1 MDGTF
6 IELGIRKE
14 ASMLNMHSLGATINA
29 VNEAALFSA
38 RVSEPTAKQISEFI
52 AGRQGLPHSYWGL
65 FAPLDDEV
73 KKPFTLFTGETIRSD
88 ASARH
93 ILGEESLRILK
104 VLGDPSPYVQQA
116 IERAQENFG
125 QRLMDNKERGDGMGT
140 YCCGNCTVA
149 YWRALTTHWIEDAE
163 ERLEMGMKD
172 LKNERQ
178 AGKWRRFPFYY
189 TVLCLSEL
197 GEDIAGEEIRYI
209 QPACERA
216 LKFLRAN
223 DSHHQ
228 QKSAILGR
236 ILETV

>member
-1 MDGTF
+1 
-6 IELGIRKE
+6 
-14 ASMLNMHSLGATINA
+14 MLNMYSLSATINA
-29 VNEAALFSA
+29 VNEAELSSA
-38 RVSEPTAKQISEFI
+38 RISEPSAKQISEFI
-52 AGRQGLPHSYWGL
+52 AGRQGLLHSYCGL

-104 VLGDPSPYVQQA
+104 KLGDPSLPVQQA

-125 QRLMDNKERGDGMGT
+125 QRLMDNKVRGYGIGT

-149 YWRALTTHWIEDAE
+149 YWRALTTHWITDAE

-172 LKNERQ
+172 LKKERQ

-197 GEDIAGEEIRYI
+197 GKDMAEEEIQYI
-209 QPACERA
+209 QPSCERA

-223 DSHHQ
+223 DPHYQ
-228 QKSAILGR
+228 QKSVILVK
-236 ILETV
+236 ILETT

>member
-1 MDGTF
+1 
-6 IELGIRKE
+6 
-14 ASMLNMHSLGATINA
+14 MLNTHSLGATINA

-38 RVSEPTAKQISEFI
+38 RVSEPTVKQITEFI

-104 VLGDPSPYVQQA
+104 VLGDTSPSVQQA
-116 IERAQENFG
+116 IEHAQEDFG
-125 QRLMDNKERGDGMGT
+125 RRLMSNKALGYGMGT

-149 YWRALTTHWIEDAE
+149 YWRALTTHWIADAE
-163 ERLEMGMKD
+163 ERLEMGIKD

-189 TVLCLSEL
+189 TALCLTEL
-197 GEDIAGEEIRYI
+197 DKELAREEIRYI
-209 QPACERA
+209 QPACERSI
-216 LKFLRAN
+216 KNLRSN
-223 DSHHQ
+223 DAHYH
-228 QKSAILGR
+228 QKSVILTK
-236 ILETV
+236 ILEIA

>member
-1 MDGTF
+1 
-6 IELGIRKE
+6 
-14 ASMLNMHSLGATINA
+14 MLNTHSLSATINA
-29 VNEAALFSA
+29 VNEAALFST
-38 RVSEPTAKQISEFI
+38 RISEPTAKQISEFI

-65 FAPLDDEV
+65 FAPLDEEV
-73 KKPFTLFTGETIRSD
+73 KKPFTLFTGETIRSN
-88 ASARH
+88 ASASH

-104 VLGDPSPYVQQA
+104 VLGDASPSVQQA

-125 QRLMDNKERGDGMGT
+125 QKLMINKERGDGMGM

-149 YWRALTTHWIEDAE
+149 YWRALTTHWIADSE

-197 GEDIAGEEIRYI
+197 GKNIAGEEIRYI
-209 QPACERA
+209 QPSCERA
-216 LKFLRAN
+216 IKYLRSN
-223 DSHHQ
+223 DPHYR
-228 QKSAILGR
+228 QKSAILMKL
-236 ILETV
+236 LETV

>member
-1 MDGTF
+1 
-6 IELGIRKE
+6 
-14 ASMLNMHSLGATINA
+14 MLNTQSLGATINA

-38 RVSEPTAKQISEFI
+38 QISEPESKPISEFI
-52 AGRQGLPHSYWGL
+52 ASRQGLPHSYWKL

-73 KKPFTLFTGETIRSD
+73 KKPYALFTGETIRSD

-104 VLGDPSPYVQQA
+104 VLGDHSPSVQQA

-125 QRLMDNKERGDGMGT
+125 QKLMINKERGDGMGT

-149 YWRALTTHWIEDAE
+149 YWRALTTHWIADAE
-163 ERLEMGMKD
+163 ERLEMGMQD

-178 AGKWRRFPFYY
+178 AGKWKRFPFYY
-189 TVLCLSEL
+189 TVLCLTEL
-197 GEDIAGEEIRYI
+197 EREIAREEIRYI

-223 DSHHQ
+223 DAHYQ
-228 QKSAILGR
+228 QKSAILAK
-236 ILETV
+236 ILQIA

>member
-1 MDGTF
+1 
-6 IELGIRKE
+6 
-14 ASMLNMHSLGATINA
+14 MLNTQSLGATINA

-38 RVSEPTAKQISEFI
+38 RISEPMAKQISEFI

-65 FAPLDDEV
+65 FSPLDNEV
-73 KKPFTLFTGETIRSD
+73 KKPYPLFTGETIRSD

-104 VLGDPSPYVQQA
+104 VLGDRSPSVQQA

-125 QRLMDNKERGDGMGT
+125 QKLMINKERGDGMGM

-149 YWRALTTHWIEDAE
+149 YWRALTTHWIADAE
-163 ERLEMGMKD
+163 ARLEMGMQD
-172 LKNERQ
+172 LKYARQ

-189 TVLCLSEL
+189 TVLCLTEL
-197 GEDIAGEEIRYI
+197 ERDIAREEIRYI
-209 QPACERA
+209 QPACERS

-223 DSHHQ
+223 DAHHH
-228 QKSAILGR
+228 QKSAILTK
-236 ILETV
+236 ILEIN